1 MRHKLVK
8 PFHPMRLPERSASLE
23 GHRRV
28 VVVNMEVKGV
38 VSVVVPLLTALV
50 GMVRV

>member
-1 MRHKLVK
+1 MT
-8 PFHPMRLPERSASLE
+8 
-23 GHRRV
+23 V
-28 VVVNMEVKGV
+28 VELGTPLLLLAGLTAVTVSGSGGSVVNMEVKGV